1 MYHQR
6 FIQNSSVPKFLSLS
20 YEYIRKCMFGV
31 TESEI
36 ETRFIY
42 DAEND
47 LHCLSQIY
55 KEENS
60 FKIPLYNS

>member
-1 MYHQR
+1 
-6 FIQNSSVPKFLSLS
+6 
-20 YEYIRKCMFGV
+20 MFGV